1 MFKEKTKPQRARS
14 LVHSPPIVSLARRLE
29 GIYRELEGR
38 DVATLGPEI
47 LALEQEIADSP
58 ATGLQEAAIQVML
71 AAAYVERVREDL
83 VDDTEDAL
91 DKMQRLMCS
100 ALSAI
105 VREAGVDLDDVG
117 GQRYAPEYQDTLCRF
132 PKPH

>member
-1 MFKEKTKPQRARS
+1 M
-14 LVHSPPIVSLARRLE
+14 ARRLE

-71 AAAYVERVREDL
+71 AAAYVERLREDL

-105 VREAGVDLDDVG
+105 VRESGVDLDDVG
-117 GQRYAPEYQDTLCRF
+117 GQRYAPEYQDSLWRF